1 MFYPLSIR
9 YGKNLMQHVKM
20 LPFYCRFFPWHRDSP
35 ICVSM
40 AVRVSLIYLLK
51 KLNNVST
58 DKVMLQVIK
67 LSISPLEP
75 SASAKL
81 GDDYGIGAL

>member
-1 MFYPLSIR
+1 
-9 YGKNLMQHVKM
+9 
-20 LPFYCRFFPWHRDSP
+20 
-35 ICVSM
+35 M